1 VLAMQE
7 VPKEDTS
14 KYGIIEGRKY
24 KNLIELTGI
33 VEKPRPQDAKS
44 NLAVVGRYIFNPR
57 VFAMLEQVT
66 PGTGGEIQLTDG
78 IQNLLQHEPVY
89 GYKFDG
95 KRFDCGN
102 KLGYLQASVEYA
114 LEHPEV
120 KDEFREYLG
129 SLKT

>member
-1 VLAMQE
+1 
-7 VPKEDTS
+7 
-14 KYGIIEGRKY
+14 
-24 KNLIELTGI
+24 

-78 IQNLLQHEPVY
+78 IQSLLQHEPVY

-120 KDEFREYLG
+120 KNEFREYLR
-129 SLKT
+129 SLKI